1 MKNKFYRLKLINSQK
16 KDENNISNKPRS
28 KGSFSSFKSYQT
40 EPKNIPI
47 AKSLNSSNPK
57 KKGNGNY
64 NMMKGELSS
73 IRTSLAYLSKNMRT
87 LNQQNEVFINAIKSE
102 KDKTTTTINSMKKV
116 QNATTTTLKEMK
128 TEQEKTREEIIGM
141 KTEIIGMKK
150 EQEKTREE
158 IIGMKKE
165 QQETNKLL
173 KELISTIKEEK
184 KVSIHANEDNQD
196 QKDNKIQFINE
207 QNNEFRNNQRYMDI
221 FSSQSDIKSDNNR
234 NISNVINDMVSS
246 DERERKQIKKEEKK
260 EKDKIQLNQFKN
272 SNIKKYSFKNSAKKK

>member
-1 MKNKFYRLKLINSQK
+1 
-16 KDENNISNKPRS
+16 
-28 KGSFSSFKSYQT
+28 
-40 EPKNIPI
+40 
-47 AKSLNSSNPK
+47 
-57 KKGNGNY
+57 
-64 NMMKGELSS
+64 
-73 IRTSLAYLSKNMRT
+73 
-87 LNQQNEVFINAIKSE
+87 
-102 KDKTTTTINSMKKV
+102 
-116 QNATTTTLKEMK
+116 
-128 TEQEKTREEIIGM
+128 
-141 KTEIIGMKK
+141 
-150 EQEKTREE
+150 
-158 IIGMKKE
+158 MKKE

-196 QKDNKIQFINE
+196 QKDNKIQFIND

>member
-16 KDENNISNKPRS
+16 KDENNISNKTRS

-40 EPKNIPI
+40 EPKIIPI

-141 KTEIIGMKK
+141 KT
-150 EQEKTREE
+150 E

>member
-16 KDENNISNKPRS
+16 KDENNISNKTRS

-40 EPKNIPI
+40 EPKIIPI

-141 KTEIIGMKK
+141 KT
-150 EQEKTREE
+150 
-158 IIGMKKE
+158 E